1 MSTPH
6 YDEHSSSPAFTPYTS
21 SSDPSLPPISR
32 VSALAPQQQVR
43 SLEPWSINLS
53 PYSPPSPQRVE
64 AGPLSGF
71 EVCSSPESSMEIDE
85 EVEEE
90 HHADLQ
96 GQRTMELAL
105 DKEELKTDSPF
116 PQSVSTRISPP
127 SITSAHPFNSTTPL
141 GGPSPS
147 GYPAYAPS
155 PLADSPYSAI
165 SCSTR
170 ATPAPVIHAPR
181 PAVVLAPLSGHTG
194 STQLRFAP
202 YEQDTKARFLVRPD
216 KIPIMDVTHAYG
228 RAYIVLL
235 KPGEQVQAINTSP
248 FELLFYILR
257 AGKAGLRVKI
267 HTNKIRAKMGQYCI
281 VPTQNE
287 YRVRNKEGRAT
298 ARVQFLLS

>member
-1 MSTPH
+1 
-6 YDEHSSSPAFTPYTS
+6 
-21 SSDPSLPPISR
+21 
-32 VSALAPQQQVR
+32 
-43 SLEPWSINLS
+43 
-53 PYSPPSPQRVE
+53 
-64 AGPLSGF
+64 
-71 EVCSSPESSMEIDE
+71 MEIDE

-105 DKEELKTDSPF
+105 DKEELKTGSPF
-116 PQSVSTRISPP
+116 PQSVSTLISPP
-127 SITSAHPFNSTTPL
+127 SITSAHPFNSPSPL
-141 GGPSPS
+141 AGPSPS

-155 PLADSPYSAI
+155 PLADSPYSASV

-170 ATPAPVIHAPR
+170 ATPPPVIHAPR
-181 PAVVLAPLSGHTG
+181 PAVVLAPPQAPTG
-194 STQLRFAP
+194 PAQVRFAP

-216 KIPIMDVTHAYG
+216 KIPIWDVTHAFG

-267 HTNKIRAKMGQYCI
+267 HTNKIRAKTGQYCI